1 MAIAGIGI
9 DIVDLARFE
18 RAVGRTPR
26 LRERLFAVSE
36 RDLPLRSLAGRFAA
50 KEALMKA
57 LGEATGVTW
66 HDMEV
71 VSDAEGNPSMKLTGA
86 AAAIAERRGITDIHL
101 SMSHDAGVAIA
112 QVVGERAGG
121 SARRAS
127 TWGHSGR
134 TSACCVR
141 RWLRRR

>member
-1 MAIAGIGI
+1 MAIAGIGV
-9 DIVDLARFE
+9 DVVDLARFE

-26 LRERLFAVSE
+26 LRERLFAESE

-71 VSDAEGNPSMKLTGA
+71 VSDAQGNPSMRLTGTA
-86 AAAIAERRGITDIHL
+86 LAIAERRGITNIHL
-101 SMSHDAGVAIA
+101 SMSHDAGIAIA
-112 QVVGERAGG
+112 QVIVESH
-121 SARRAS
+121 SAPS
-127 TWGHSGR
+127 TP
-134 TSACCVR
+134 AVR
-141 RWLRRR
+141 EPE